1 MVTDGQLHLR
11 QSLMPE
17 AQRKGV
23 RLPRYYYR
31 FHDLRKE
38 MAAAANSSS
47 SSSSSSS
54 SPPSSAV
61 KPESVQ
67 DMLKREELYSS
78 PFSLLYW
85 RQKKCFS

>member
-1 MVTDGQLHLR
+1 
-11 QSLMPE
+11 MPE
-17 AQRKGV
+17 ARRKGV

-67 DMLKREELYSS
+67 DMLKREEIVCHL
-78 PFSLLYW
+78 FYW
-85 RQKKCFS
+85 IGGKKKCFS